1 MIFQFL
7 SEHHIAAWLLIG
19 LVLIVAEMFMLPG
32 LGMLFVGLGALS
44 VGLLEIMYPKLHE
57 MQYIIFIV
65 STLLWF
71 MLLWKPMNRH
81 IYKKHVSVV
90 PNIIGSKVKVVH
102 QALEVGSIG
111 QVEWSGTV
119 MNAKLSQNVT
129 SSAKIGTML
138 EVVEVQGNVLVCVK
152 V

>member
-1 MIFQFL
+1 
-7 SEHHIAAWLLIG
+7 
-19 LVLIVAEMFMLPG
+19 
-32 LGMLFVGLGALS
+32 
-44 VGLLEIMYPKLHE
+44 
-57 MQYIIFIV
+57 
-65 STLLWF
+65 
-71 MLLWKPMNRH
+71 MNRH